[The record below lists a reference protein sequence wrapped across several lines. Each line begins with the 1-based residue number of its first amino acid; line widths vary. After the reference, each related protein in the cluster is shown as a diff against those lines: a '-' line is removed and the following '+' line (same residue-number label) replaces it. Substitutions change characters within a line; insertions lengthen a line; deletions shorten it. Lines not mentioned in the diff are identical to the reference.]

1 MFNRSTLLKSVLL
14 CAILCVAFWIRIQS
28 VGTIPEGQFTGTDA
42 YFHYWQAQT
51 IAEHGTLPARDMHRW
66 LPLGRD
72 NGQLLNLY
80 SYALA
85 YTHKS
90 VALVFPSV
98 TLYHVAL
105 YMPPVCFCIGLGV
118 LYLFLA
124 HTFGILS
131 ASLVGVLLATLPGA
145 INRSAAGFGDRD
157 AWCLML
163 GLLAVTTYLASL
175 QSEQPRKCAA
185 IWTLTSGIIIFL
197 GGISWEGLGCFSA
210 SFSL

>member
-1 MFNRSTLLKSVLL
+1 MFNRSTLLKSFLL

-85 YTHKS
+85 YTHKA
-90 VALVFPSV
+90 VALLFPSV
-98 TLYHVAL
+98 TLYDVTL
-105 YMPPVCFCIGLGV
+105 YDVTRYMPVICFCIGLGA
-118 LYLFLA
+118 LWLSFSC
-124 HTFGILS
+124 TFGILS
-131 ASLVGVLLATLPGA
+131 ACLVGVLMATLPGA
-145 INRSAAGFGDRD
+145 INRSTAGIRRQRCLVSDARSPRRRDVSRRAA
-157 AWCLML
+157 
-163 GLLAVTTYLASL
+163 S
-175 QSEQPRKCAA
+175 
-185 IWTLTSGIIIFL
+185 
-197 GGISWEGLGCFSA
+197 
-210 SFSL
+210 